1 VGKVTSGTLS
11 PTLNTAIALAYL
23 PTPFASIGQAI
34 EVEIRGTTYPATVVK
49 KPFYRKFGF
58 KTPS

>member
-49 KPFYRKFGF
+49 KPFYKSKR
-58 KTPS
+58 